1 MSEHM
6 TTGDHSLASPFL
18 LLSHISHHFH
28 RRKPE
33 VMFASIGTGIGV
45 APSTGVA
52 AAPGAGLTYTPST
65 SGRSGSNIYGSSGT
79 YGYGSTTGAPGY
91 GTSGGSST
99 GYPSGYSS
107 FTPASAAAPSR
118 CSARIELWKTGHFF
132 GGRVLLLRCPYSI
145 GPQCG
150 AKRLATS
157 CPPPK
162 FW

>member
-1 MSEHM
+1 M
-6 TTGDHSLASPFL
+6 
-18 LLSHISHHFH
+18 
-28 RRKPE
+28 
-33 VMFASIGTGIGV
+33 

-107 FTPASAAAPSR
+107 FTPASAAAPPR
-118 CSARIELWKTGHFF
+118 CCVRTKFVEKGPYFLRPRVAFAPMRVGADVERSARCIEPSAIF
-132 GGRVLLLRCPYSI
+132 VLI
-145 GPQCG
+145 
-150 AKRLATS
+150 LAWADGFMKHS
-157 CPPPK
+157 CAQ
-162 FW
+162 WIMYAGCRSMGL